1 MACFAL
7 EPLVVDPEIRILVFG
22 MEANQLIIQFI
33 EAEKMM
39 KAELEKEVD

>member
-1 MACFAL
+1 MFCIGAAF
-7 EPLVVDPEIRILVFG
+7 VDPEIRILVFG

-39 KAELEKEVD
+39 KAELEKEVE